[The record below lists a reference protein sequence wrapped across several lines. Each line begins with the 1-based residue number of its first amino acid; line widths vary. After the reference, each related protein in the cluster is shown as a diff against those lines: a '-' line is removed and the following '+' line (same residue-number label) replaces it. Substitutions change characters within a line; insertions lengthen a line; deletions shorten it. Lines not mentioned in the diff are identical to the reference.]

1 MHGESH
7 VLQSDLCTLMYV
19 LCHNALA
26 KYFDLT
32 IAFAVVGR
40 QFV

>member
-19 LCHNALA
+19 SCHNASA
-26 KYFDLT
+26 KHFDLT
-32 IAFAVVGR
+32 IGLAFVEQ

>member
-19 LCHNALA
+19 LCHNVLA
-26 KYFDLT
+26 KHFDLT
-32 IAFAVVGR
+32 IQFAFVGQ